1 MKTLQELGVKF
12 FDLLEMDYPEEKRG
26 NAESDKL
33 CFKNAFKNFLGSGRK
48 EDAFT
53 VYFCFCEIFEL
64 FGKGYDNTQKLLE
77 LLSDHEYHSGEL
89 LSKHRDHYSHSVYVF
104 ALGLAIYANDSA
116 YRHNYLNF
124 YGLKEGGKSAYR
136 FLKYWGT
143 VALFHDIGYPFQL
156 AHEQI
161 KSYAEEIWVDGI
173 NDKAKQKAVRK
184 TLPFVSYGNLKAF
197 LAIDEPVREQLCK
210 TFSVE
215 NYFFDINELLAYGL
229 SVREG
234 YDIKLVCD
242 KLLKR
247 IVDQPDFMDHGYF
260 STVMLAR
267 QLFAADFSMDMEQLD
282 VLTAILLHNNFNKY
296 DAPDRHPINVEE
308 HPLAYLIIL
317 CDELQCWDRLAYGK
331 ISKRDPIAWDINLE
345 IFQNRIIIKY
355 LYDSYLIRLE
365 DKDGNPEVKLNKN
378 YSAMKKK
385 VFTEKIFGTS
395 KIRGEDY
402 LIRAKDKNARE
413 TDKDKQI
420 ELYDGY
426 VVSSLILDVQT
437 EEEKKP
443 KKYKLYASDDSF
455 INLCDLAKAI
465 HISYDEH
472 CRGYSDKHINKEFGD
487 LALEFKVSNIEQ
499 AKSYAEKLELI
510 NCFYSSK
517 DLDYP
522 VVEDFKR
529 TEFSEYKDN
538 LGFLSREEHVRWVKE
553 KLAMGW
559 KYGTDYDP
567 NDKAD
572 RDRKK
577 MNSAIVPY
585 EKLPKKEK
593 DKDELMINN
602 IIKLLKKF
610 DSNIKIYNYRSGRKP
625 NLEIA
630 VTGHRFIKDSSEM
643 IDEYKRE
650 IKEILKEYDKNYRV
664 IVRSCFAYGADQ
676 LIAECAVEL
685 GITIKAD
692 LPMDYEDYIADVKRD
707 TIANGYPFTE
717 EDELRMRHLL
727 AQAVVCK
734 PIQDP
739 VHTYAAA
746 SRYIIEKCSK
756 LIVLWDRKET
766 PLYDKNHNP
775 INRGGTYD
783 TIRMALERNY
793 KMDTDIRVIECY
805 R

>member
-1 MKTLQELGVKF
+1 MKTLNDLGGKF
-12 FDLLEMDYPEEKRG
+12 FDLLEMDYSEVKNR
-26 NAESDKL
+26 NAASDKL
-33 CFKNAFKNFLGSGRK
+33 CFKNALTAFLSSGRK

-53 VYFCFCEIFEL
+53 VYFCFCEIFEV
-64 FGKGYDNTQKLLE
+64 FGNGYENTKKLLE

-104 ALGLAIYANDSA
+104 ALGLAIYANDFA
-116 YRHNYLNF
+116 YRHNYLSF
-124 YGLKEGGKSAYR
+124 YGLEENGKSAFQ
-136 FLKYWGT
+136 FLKYWGMT
-143 VALFHDIGYPFQL
+143 ALFHDIGYPFQL

-161 KSYAEEIWVDGI
+161 KAYAEEIWVGYEK
-173 NDKAKQKAVRK
+173 DKAKQKAIRK
-184 TLPFVSYGNLKAF
+184 ALPYISYGNLQAF
-197 LAIDEPVREQLCK
+197 IAIDEPVREQLCK
-210 TFSVE
+210 VFSVE
-215 NYFFDINELLAYGL
+215 NYFFNINELLAYGL
-229 SVREG
+229 KVREG
-234 YDIKLVCD
+234 YDTELVCE
-242 KLLKR
+242 KLIKR
-247 IVDQPDFMDHGYF
+247 VVEQPNFMDHGYF
-260 STVMLAR
+260 SAVALAKH
-267 QLFAADFSMDMEQLD
+267 LFAVSNLSIDMEQLD

-296 DAPDRHPINVEE
+296 DAPDKHPINVSE
-308 HPLAYLIIL
+308 HPLSYLLIL

-345 IFQNRIIIKY
+345 IFENKIMIKY
-355 LYDSYLIRLE
+355 LYDSFFIRLE
-365 DKDGNPEVKLNKN
+365 DEDDNPEVKPNKN
-378 YSAMKKK
+378 YDEMKKQ
-385 VFTEKIFGTS
+385 VFSEKIFGS
-395 KIRGEDY
+395 LKIKGKDY
-402 LIRAKDKNARE
+402 VKKANE
-413 TDKDKQI
+413 TDT

-426 VVSSLILDVQT
+426 IVSLLELDVQT
-437 EEEKKP
+437 KEKKKP
-443 KKYKLYASDDSF
+443 KRYKLYASDDSF

-472 CRGYSDKHINKEFGD
+472 CRGYSGKHINREFGD

-522 VVEDFKR
+522 IVEDFRR
-529 TEFSEYKDN
+529 TEFGVFKDN
-538 LGFLSREEHVRWVKE
+538 LGFLSREEHVRWVRE

-567 NDKAD
+567 NNKEE

-577 MNSAIVPY
+577 ISRAIVPY
-585 EKLPKKEK
+585 EKLSEE
-593 DKDELMINN
+593 DRSKDELMINN

-630 VTGHRFIKDSSEM
+630 GTGHRFLKGGSAVINQ
-643 IDEYKRE
+643 YKKE
-650 IKEILKEYDKNYRV
+650 IKEILQEYSKNYRV

-676 LIAECAVEL
+676 LIVECAAEL

-692 LPMDYEDYIADVKRD
+692 LPMDYEEYVEDVKRD

-717 EDELRMRHLL
+717 KDELKMRHLL

-734 PIQDP
+734 PIPDP
-739 VHTYAAA
+739 IHTYAAA
-746 SRYIIEKCSK
+746 SQYIVDKCSK
-756 LIVLWDRKET
+756 LLVLWDGKKT

-783 TIRMALERNY
+783 TIRMALERNL
-793 KMDTDIRVIECY
+793 KMETDIKVIGCY